1 MLRRLKLALNR
12 YAFHWSYPEILAD
25 ELGLFSDNGLEVE
38 WNDAT
43 PSSVAYK
50 TKMYTDLL
58 TERKTDIYHAGEW
71 ACINRV
77 LKAPGTEMIAKSEP
91 GEGTL
96 NRSFALYVRG
106 DSAVRTPRDLS
117 GRTVAI
123 EEGTGA
129 QFTAMSDLE
138 AHMGRDLIRL
148 VQVGEPHRR
157 LLSVLNGEVEA
168 ASLVGPWSDIGGA
181 LGLRKVLQT
190 IRSNPT
196 TIVVRKGTEE
206 DLLRCF
212 FLSANAAIAAMN
224 TDPERYKES
233 YFRRVEAILDEMA
246 LDVPREDLKRAVSVP
261 RWNPWVAYSWEE
273 FQKTLQWMA
282 ERGLAPSG
290 EARRDAVGGYPSGVF
305 PQL

>member
-1 MLRRLKLALNR
+1 MGRLKLALNK

-25 ELGLFSDNGLEVE
+25 ELGLFRVNGLEVE
-38 WNDAT
+38 WSDAT
-43 PSSVAYK
+43 PSSVVNK

-58 TERKTDIYHAGEW
+58 AEGKTDIYHAGEW

-106 DSAVRTPRDLS
+106 DSAVRSPRDLA

-157 LLSVLNGEVEA
+157 LLSVLNGAVEA

-190 IRSNPT
+190 TRSNPT
-196 TIVVRKGTEE
+196 TIVVRKGTDR
-206 DLLRCF
+206 DLLRRF
-212 FLSANAAIAAMN
+212 FVSANGAIAAMN
-224 TDPERYKES
+224 SDPRRFMGS

-246 LDVPREDLKRAVSVP
+246 LEVPREVLRKAVSVP
-261 RWNPWVAYSWEE
+261 RWNPWVAYSLEE
-273 FQKTLQWMA
+273 FQRTRVWMA
-282 ERGLAPSG
+282 ERGLAPPG
-290 EARRDAVGGYPSGVF
+290 EARRDAVGAYPSGVF
-305 PQL
+305 L